1 MRTFRA
7 LQAAFL
13 AGVFAAGAAQAA
25 AQSHAHAQAQAHAPA
40 SALPPLQAQLLSTIS
55 ADAMRGHLAFLA
67 SDALEGRGTPS
78 RGLDIAAEYIASQFR
93 AAGLEPLG
101 DDGYFQTAD
110 WREIA
115 PQRERAKYADAP
127 EPLLV
132 RNVVGVLR
140 GSDPELSKTY
150 VMVTAHYDHLGIR
163 GDDADKIFNGA
174 NDDGSG
180 TVSVIELARAFAAQK
195 VRPKRSIIFMT
206 VFGEEHGLVGSRY
219 YGKHPLVPVADT
231 VADINLEQVGRTDDS
246 EGPEVRAFAVTG
258 ADYSDVWD
266 MLVRAGGLTGTRV
279 TRHPTASDRYFAR
292 SDNQALADLGVP
304 AHTISVAYEYPD
316 YHGAADTWDKI
327 DYENMAAVDRTVAL
341 AILLIAND
349 PQAPRWNTKNQKA
362 TKYAD
367 AAKALHAGNGA
378 AKP

>member
-1 MRTFRA
+1 MSSIRA
-7 LQAAFL
+7 LQVAFL
-13 AGVFAAGAAQAA
+13 ATALTACATQAA
-25 AQSHAHAQAQAHAPA
+25 REPEPVAPLLSPAQS
-40 SALPPLQAQLLSTIS
+40 QLLSTIS

-78 RGLDIAAEYIASQFR
+78 RGLDMAAEYIASQFR
-93 AAGLEPLG
+93 AAGLEPIG

-115 PQRERAKYADAP
+115 PRREQAKYADAP

-140 GSDPELSKTY
+140 GSDPELAKTY
-150 VMVTAHYDHLGIR
+150 VMVTAHYDHIGIR
-163 GDDADKIFNGA
+163 GDGEDRIFNGA

-219 YGKHPLVPVADT
+219 YGKHPLVPVVDT

-246 EGPEVRAFAVTG
+246 EGPQVRAVAVTG

-266 MLVRAGGLTGTRV
+266 ALVDAGEQAGVRV
-279 TRHPTASDRYFAR
+279 IRHPTNSDRYFAR

-304 AHTISVAYEYPD
+304 AHTLSVAYEFPD

-327 DYENMAAVDRTVAL
+327 DYENMAAIDRTVAL
-341 AILLIAND
+341 AIQAIAND
-349 PQAPRWNTKNQKA
+349 PKAPQWN
-362 TKYAD
+362 AD
-367 AAKALHAGNGA
+367 NPKAAKYLEAARQLRAGN
-378 AKP
+378 

>member
-1 MRTFRA
+1 MPAIPTMRVA
-7 LQAAFL
+7 LVATLFVAF
-13 AGVFAAGAAQAA
+13 VAQADE
-25 AQSHAHAQAQAHAPA
+25 PR
-40 SALPPLQAQLLSTIS
+40 LPPEQAQLLDAIS
-55 ADAMRGHLAFLA
+55 ADAMRGHLSFLA

-115 PQRERAKYADAP
+115 PAREQAKYADAP

-132 RNVVGVLR
+132 HNVVGLLR
-140 GSDPELSKTY
+140 GSDPALSTTY
-150 VMVTAHYDHLGIR
+150 VMVTAHYDHLGVR
-163 GDDADKIFNGA
+163 PGKGDDSIYNGA

-195 VRPKRSIIFMT
+195 LRPKRSIVFMT

-231 VADINLEQVGRTDDS
+231 VANINLEQVGRTDDS
-246 EGPEVRAFAVTG
+246 EGPQLRAAAVTG
-258 ADYSDVWD
+258 ADFSDVGTV
-266 MLVRAGGLTGTRV
+266 LRKAGELTGTNI
-279 TRHPTASDRYFAR
+279 TRHPVNSDRYFSQ

-304 AHTISVAYEYPD
+304 AHTISVAYQYPD

-327 DYENMAAVDRTVAL
+327 DYSNMVAIDRTVAL
-341 AILLIAND
+341 AILMVAND
-349 PQAPRWNTKNQKA
+349 PQPPRWNTDNPKTA
-362 TKYAD
+362 KYVEAARALRAAQAD
-367 AAKALHAGNGA
+367 SN
-378 AKP
+378 

>member
-1 MRTFRA
+1 MSSLRA

-13 AGVFAAGAAQAA
+13 ATALTACATQAPRPAEPVAPLLSPAQT
-25 AQSHAHAQAQAHAPA
+25 
-40 SALPPLQAQLLSTIS
+40 QLLGSIS
-55 ADAMRGHLAFLA
+55 ADEMRGHLAFLA

-110 WREIA
+110 WREFA
-115 PQRERAKYADAP
+115 PQREHAKYADAP

-132 RNVVGVLR
+132 RNVVGLLR
-140 GSDPELSKTY
+140 GSDPALAGTY

-163 GDDADKIFNGA
+163 GDGPDTIFNGA

-180 TVSVIELARAFAAQK
+180 TVSVLELARAFAAQK

-246 EGPEVRAFAVTG
+246 EGPQVRAFAVTG

-266 MLVRAGGLTGTRV
+266 ALVRAGALTGTRV
-279 TRHPTASDRYFAR
+279 VRHPVNSDRYFAR

-316 YHGAADTWDKI
+316 YHGAADTWDKV
-327 DYENMAAVDRTVAL
+327 DYDNMAAVDRTVAL
-341 AILLIAND
+341 AIQMIADD
-349 PQAPRWNTKNQKA
+349 PKAPQWN
-362 TKYAD
+362 AD
-367 AAKALHAGNGA
+367 NPLAAKYLQAAQQLRAGSSA
-378 AKP
+378 AQP

>member
-1 MRTFRA
+1 MSSIRA
-7 LQAAFL
+7 FQAAFV
-13 AGVFAAGAAQAA
+13 AGAFAAAATTSATAAQAA
-25 AQSHAHAQAQAHAPA
+25 QP
-40 SALPPLQAQLLSTIS
+40 ALPPAQAQLLSSIS
-55 ADAMRGHLAFLA
+55 ADAMRGHLAFLS

-78 RGLDIAAEYIASQFR
+78 RGLDVAAAYIASQFQ

-101 DDGYFQTAD
+101 DDGYYQTAD

-140 GSDPELSKTY
+140 GSDPALSKTY
-150 VMVTAHYDHLGIR
+150 VMVTAHYDHIGIH
-163 GDDADKIFNGA
+163 GDGEDKIFNGA

-180 TVSVIELARAFAAQK
+180 TVSVLELARVFAAQK
-195 VRPKRSIIFMT
+195 VRPKRSIVFMT

-219 YGKHPLVPVADT
+219 YGAHPLVPVADT

-246 EGPEVRAFAVTG
+246 EGPQVRAVAVTG

-266 MLVRAGGLTGTRV
+266 VLVRAGEATGIHV
-279 TRHPTASDRYFAR
+279 TRHPTNSDRYFAR

-304 AHTISVAYEYPD
+304 AHTLSVAYEYPD
-316 YHGAADTWDKI
+316 YHGAADTWDKV
-327 DYENMAAVDRTVAL
+327 DYDNMAAVDRAVAL
-341 AILLIAND
+341 AILAIAND
-349 PQAPRWNTKNQKA
+349 PQAPRWNTKNPKA

-367 AAKALHAGNGA
+367 AARKLHAGD
-378 AKP
+378 

>member
-1 MRTFRA
+1 MSKLRT
-7 LQAAFL
+7 LQAVFV
-13 AGVFAAGAAQAA
+13 AGVFAACAAWAAQP
-25 AQSHAHAQAQAHAPA
+25 QQQPAPA
-40 SALPPLQAQLLSTIS
+40 LSPAESQLLNTIS
-55 ADAMRGHLAFLA
+55 PDAMRGHLAFLA

-115 PQRERAKYADAP
+115 PERERAKHPDAP

-140 GSDPELSKTY
+140 GSDPELAKTY
-150 VMVTAHYDHLGIR
+150 ILVTAHYDHVGIH
-163 GDDADKIFNGA
+163 GDVPDRIFNGA

-195 VRPKRSIIFMT
+195 ARPKRSIVFMT

-231 VADINLEQVGRTDDS
+231 VANINLEQVGRTDDS
-246 EGPEVRAFAVTG
+246 EGPQVRAVAVTG
-258 ADYSDVWD
+258 ADYSEVGDV
-266 MLVRAGGLTGTRV
+266 LRRAGELTGIRV
-279 TRHPTASDRYFAR
+279 TRHPVNSDRYFAR

-304 AHTISVAYEYPD
+304 AHTLSVAYAYPD

-327 DYENMAAVDRTVAL
+327 DYENMASVDRTVAL
-341 AILLIAND
+341 AILQIAND
-349 PQAPRWNTKNQKA
+349 PQAPRWNAVNPKA
-362 TKYAD
+362 AKYRD
-367 AAKALHAGNGA
+367 AARKLKARE
-378 AKP
+378 